1 MTTKMYK
8 ASLRVTFLCFCS
20 VPKKSIAK
28 SIVNH
33 LVLSDKEIQE
43 VASIDVHTY
52 RSDSKRITFG
62 IMITAFSP
70 YNEIT
75 IILSG
80 LLPSDFWHL
89 NVASYSSPIRKTE
102 QM

>member
-1 MTTKMYK
+1 MYK

-43 VASIDVHTY
+43 VASIDVVHTY

-62 IMITAFSP
+62 IMITAFSL

-89 NVASYSSPIRKTE
+89 NVASYSSPIRKKE